1 MPIFAALLHSV
12 VLGGGRRI
20 VMADLRGTALAA
32 GFENPRT
39 LAATGNLIIVSKA
52 DISAAEAE
60 SALEEG
66 IRVVF
71 GKHINVVVRPA
82 DAFIR
87 MAAGNPFPGE
97 SGRDGSLVVV
107 RVMREKLADG
117 FEGALEQWLGEG
129 EQVAVVNGDL
139 WVSFAGQPSQSRLL
153 SRLSKQHMGVGTV
166 RNWNTVRGLAQMLER

>member
-1 MPIFAALLHSV
+1 LPTFAALLHSI

-20 VMADLRGTALAA
+20 VMADLRGMALAA

-39 LAATGNLIIVSKA
+39 LAATGNLIIASNA

-60 SALEEG
+60 LALEEG
-66 IRVVF
+66 IRLAF
-71 GKHINVVVRPA
+71 GKHIDVFARPA

-97 SGRDGSLVVV
+97 SARDGSLVAV

-117 FEGALEQWLGEG
+117 FEEALEEWRGEG
-129 EQVAVVNGDL
+129 ERIAVVGGDL

-166 RNWNTVRGLAQMLER
+166 RNWNTVRGLAQMLKR